1 MNYMLIPTCG
11 LALILF
17 AIGILASR
25 ATRCSVLGLFSILGL
40 IAAIPGVIF
49 AVYYL
54 KILGEP
60 IWLYQF
66 RSLPFTELSA
76 SGAGFL
82 AGLLHGKFSAGKR
95 FRRIAGIW
103 FFPGILGLGLLIP
116 YLKPIVRP
124 PDWKHFQDRWSEGVC
139 LQTSESSCGPAC
151 AATLLWRDGKTATE
165 EQIAR
170 ASFTSRNGTENW
182 YLARTLR
189 RYGMQVQFALASD
202 SKSTWPVPSIAGV
215 RLPASG
221 NTGHFITVLDRTGDS
236 YVIGDPL
243 EGKIVRSQSELRDA
257 YEFTGFFL
265 LVSTDATPARQEAAS
280 FPTTQ

>member
-17 AIGILASR
+17 AAGLLAGR
-25 ATRCSVLGLFSILGL
+25 ATKGFALGLLSILGL
-40 IAAIPGVIF
+40 VIAIPGVIF

-76 SGAGFL
+76 SGAGFM
-82 AGLLHGKFSAGKR
+82 AGLLHGKFSTRER
-95 FRRIAGIW
+95 FRRIVGSW
-103 FFPGILGLGLLIP
+103 FFPGILGLGLFIP
-116 YLKPIVRP
+116 YVKPLVRP
-124 PDWKHFQDRWSEGVC
+124 PNWKHFQERWSEGVC

-151 AATLLWRDGKTATE
+151 AATLLRRGGRTATE
-165 EQIAR
+165 EEIAR
-170 ASFTSRNGTENW
+170 TSFTSRDGTENW

-189 RYGMQVQFALASD
+189 RYGMQVQFKFASD
-202 SKSTWPVPSIAGV
+202 FNSMWPVPSIAGV

-243 EGKIVRSQSELRDA
+243 EGRIVRSRAELRET
-257 YEFTGFFL
+257 YEFTGFFMR
-265 LVSTDATPARQEAAS
+265 VSTDVIPAPQEAGS
-280 FPTTQ
+280 FTRKQ

>member
-1 MNYMLIPTCG
+1 MLIPTCG
-11 LALILF
+11 FALILF
-17 AIGILASR
+17 AAGVLAGR
-25 ATRCSVLGLFSILGL
+25 AAKGLTMGFLSILGVV
-40 IAAIPGVIF
+40 IAIPGAIF

-66 RSLPFTELSA
+66 RSFPFTELSA
-76 SGAGFL
+76 SGVGFI
-82 AGLLHGKFSAGKR
+82 AGLLHGKFSTGER
-95 FRRIAGIW
+95 FRRIAGSW

-116 YLKPIVRP
+116 YVKPMVRP
-124 PDWKHFQDRWSEGVC
+124 PDWEHFQDRWSEGVC

-151 AATLLWRDGKTATE
+151 AATLLRRGGKTATE
-165 EQIAR
+165 EGIAR

-189 RYGMQVQFALASD
+189 RYGMQVQFAFASD
-202 SKSTWPVPSIAGV
+202 VSSMWPVPSIAGV

-221 NTGHFITVLDRTGDS
+221 DTGHFITVLDRTGDS

-243 EGKIVRSQSELRDA
+243 EGKIVRSQSELREV
-257 YEFTGFFL
+257 YEFTGFFM
-265 LVSTDATPARQEAAS
+265 LVSTGTTPETREAGN
-280 FPTTQ
+280 FPKKQ

>member
-1 MNYMLIPTCG
+1 MNYILIPTCSF
-11 LALILF
+11 ALILF
-17 AIGILASR
+17 AAGLLAGR
-25 ATRCSVLGLFSILGL
+25 AAKGFRLGLLMILGAV
-40 IAAIPGVIF
+40 IAIPGVIF
-49 AVYYL
+49 VVYYL

-76 SGAGFL
+76 SGAGFI
-82 AGLLHGKFSAGKR
+82 AGLLHGKFSTGER
-95 FRRIAGIW
+95 FRRIAGSW

-116 YLKPIVRP
+116 YVKPMVRP

-151 AATLLWRDGKTATE
+151 AATLLRLGGKTATE
-165 EQIAR
+165 QEVAR

-189 RYGMQVQFALASD
+189 RYGMQVQFAFASNVE
-202 SKSTWPVPSIAGV
+202 SMWPVPSIAGV
-215 RLPASG
+215 RLPAAGS
-221 NTGHFITVLDRTGDS
+221 TGHFITVLDHIGDS

-243 EGKIVRSQSELRDA
+243 EGRIVRSRAELRDT
-257 YEFTGFFL
+257 YEFTGFFM
-265 LVSTDATPARQEAAS
+265 LVSAGATPGTQEAGN
-280 FPTTQ
+280 FHQKQ

>member
-11 LALILF
+11 FALVLFVVGTLAGRKTKGF
-17 AIGILASR
+17 MLA
-25 ATRCSVLGLFSILGL
+25 VLSAFGLV
-40 IAAIPGVIF
+40 IAVPGVIF

-54 KILGEP
+54 KILDEP

-66 RSLPFTELSA
+66 RSMPLSELSA
-76 SGAGFL
+76 SGAGFI
-82 AGLLHGKFSAGKR
+82 AGLLHGKFSAGER

-139 LQTSESSCGPAC
+139 LQTSCGPAC
-151 AATLLWRDGKTATE
+151 AATLLRRGGKTATE
-165 EQIAR
+165 QQIAR

-189 RYGMQVQFALASD
+189 RYGMQVHFALAPD
-202 SKSTWPVPSIAGV
+202 SNGAWPVPSIAGV
-215 RLPASG
+215 RLPASD
-221 NTGHFITVLDRTGDS
+221 NTGHFITVLDRTGDR

-243 EGKIVRSQSELRDA
+243 EGRIVRSQSELRDT
-257 YEFTGFFL
+257 YEFTGFFMV
-265 LVSTDATPARQEAAS
+265 VSAGATPGPQGAGN
-280 FPTTQ
+280 FPK